1 MIMTYFKSI
10 LSFLILSVLFISC
23 SSDDSSDSSDEISP
37 VVGIW
42 SLTEL
47 NINIAQDPNEDGT
60 ASTNM
65 VDELPCITGVI
76 NINASGTWTAT
87 ITVVNI
93 TPVTGDFYVVRC
105 SETIS
110 YSGNYI
116 FTNNQLNLNDSSFS
130 AFSLSGTTL
139 TENLGDNLPG
149 VLNYKYEKQ

>member
-1 MIMTYFKSI
+1 MVMTYFKSI

-23 SSDDSSDSSDEISP
+23 SSDDSSDSSEDISP
-37 VVGIW
+37 VVGVW
-42 SLTEL
+42 NLTGV

-65 VDELPCITGVI
+65 VDELPCLTGII
-76 NINASGTWTAT
+76 NINANGTWTAT
-87 ITVVNI
+87 ITTLNI
-93 TPVTGDFYVVRC
+93 STVTGDFYVVRC
-105 SETIS
+105 SDILS

-130 AFSLSGTTL
+130 ALSLSGTTL

-149 VLNYKYEKQ
+149 VLNYEYEKQ